1 MTKRKNF
8 EGGIVTKL
16 FATIYTP
23 TQTIMAVERSGD
35 QSLDQ
40 KHLLTKAQLEAMLK
54 ELTTELKNMRL
65 NDLLIELAEEI
76 DCLDEDLN

>member
-23 TQTIMAVERSGD
+23 TQIMMAVERSGEP
-35 QSLDQ
+35 SLDLKQ
-40 KHLLTKAQLEAMLK
+40 PLTREQLQVMLK
-54 ELTTELKNMRL
+54 ETMNELKDMRL
-65 NDLLIELAEEI
+65 NNLLIELAEEI